1 MFQYALGFV
10 ISKKNKTELKLDL
23 RVFEEKKIN
32 PPKDYV
38 QREYDL
44 NIFGIIPK
52 KPSYLDLIKTLQFN
66 KRYTVRFNINKFL
79 DKFNFINI
87 LERGRKFEIEF

>member
-1 MFQYALGFV
+1 MAVIINLKDGLGNQMFQYALGFV

-44 NIFGIIPK
+44 NIFGIIQK
-52 KPSYLDLIKTLQFN
+52 KPSYFDLIKTLFN
-66 KRYTVRFNINKFL
+66 RVKKFVVVISFSSSL
-79 DKFNFINI
+79 K
-87 LERGRKFEIEF
+87 